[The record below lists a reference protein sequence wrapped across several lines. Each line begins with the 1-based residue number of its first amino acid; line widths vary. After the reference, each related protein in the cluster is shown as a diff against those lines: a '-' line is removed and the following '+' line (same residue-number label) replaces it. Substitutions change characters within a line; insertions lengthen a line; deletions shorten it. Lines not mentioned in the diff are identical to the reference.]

1 MKIAVLDDYQ
11 GVALESADWSAVM
24 SRAEVVAY
32 SDHLLDEEALAG
44 RLRDS
49 EVVVLMRERT
59 AFPKSLFERL
69 PNLRLLVTTGMRNAA
84 VDVRAAAEAGVTVCG
99 TAGLSYPTAELT
111 WGLILSLV
119 RRIPTE
125 DRAMRNGHWQ
135 TQIGEGLQGKTLG
148 VIGLGRLGT
157 QVASV
162 GKAFGMSVV
171 AWSQNLTRERTESL
185 GVELAGSKEG
195 LLQRADV
202 VSIHLVL
209 SERTRGMIGAAELSR
224 MPGTSYLINTSRGP
238 IVDEPALV
246 EALRSRSIAGA
257 GLDVFDQEPLSADHP
272 LLGLDNVVLTPHV
285 GYVTK
290 ETYEVFYGNV
300 VEDILA
306 FLDDSPLRII
316 GPAS

>member
-148 VIGLGRLGT
+148 VLGLGRLGT

-257 GLDVFDQEPLSADHP
+257 GLDVFDQEPLSTDHP

>member
-69 PNLRLLVTTGMRNAA
+69 PKLRLLVTTGMRNAA

-148 VIGLGRLGT
+148 VLGLGRLGT

-257 GLDVFDQEPLSADHP
+257 GLDVFDQEPLSTDHP

-290 ETYEVFYGNV
+290 ETYEVFYGDV

>member
-148 VIGLGRLGT
+148 VLGLGRLGT

-257 GLDVFDQEPLSADHP
+257 GLDVFDQEPLSTDHP

-316 GPAS
+316 GPA